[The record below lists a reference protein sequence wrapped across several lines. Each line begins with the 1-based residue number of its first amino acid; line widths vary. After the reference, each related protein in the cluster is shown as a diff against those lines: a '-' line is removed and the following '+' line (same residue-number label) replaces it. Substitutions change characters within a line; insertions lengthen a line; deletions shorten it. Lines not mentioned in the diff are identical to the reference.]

1 MPIWFLVRPRLPCGS
16 EPAREDN
23 RTVDED
29 VNALASSRAGSLPQ
43 DLRQTCIGLLL
54 EIRCGS
60 ELARDSSGSAK

>member
-1 MPIWFLVRPRLPCGS
+1 MADLVFGETAFALW

-60 ELARDSSGSAK
+60 ELARDSGGSAK